1 MSPEPG
7 FQVATDHLRNFA
19 KSLHTEGER
28 YTQLAPPVPSFSGSN
43 YVPGVGLPPLGLFFA
58 GSYNSAS
65 SVAQEAIRELGKA
78 LDSACTGLNTVA
90 DNYFKFIEAPTR
102 SAGQP
107 RPPAVAALPSAAL
120 HRGL

>member
-19 KSLHTEGER
+19 KSLYTEGER
-28 YTQLAPPVPSFSGSN
+28 YTQLAPSAPSFSGLDN
-43 YVPGVGLPPLGLFFA
+43 VPIVGLPLLGLLFA

-90 DNYFKFIEAPTR
+90 DNYFKAEQTNARNTHKVHP
-102 SAGQP
+102 
-107 RPPAVAALPSAAL
+107 
-120 HRGL
+120 